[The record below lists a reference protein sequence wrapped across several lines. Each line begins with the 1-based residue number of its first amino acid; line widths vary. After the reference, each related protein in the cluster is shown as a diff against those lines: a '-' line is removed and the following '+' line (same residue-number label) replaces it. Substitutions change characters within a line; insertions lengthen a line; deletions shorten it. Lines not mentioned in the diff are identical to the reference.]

1 MIFQLTKGNDGP
13 NTTHWR
19 QVDNLAEACDD
30 LKGFGSDSNLI
41 LKFNKWTNKSVQWNL
56 VQEFLESCTW
66 GSNRIWCIRVSTITL
81 KLTKSRIKSKF
92 NCSLIKV
99 DIATYNDTFKS
110 FHFSCIFELY
120 LWLWDQLG
128 TLLVLFSSLFLLFI
142 SYLLFSSLLLL
153 FSSLLFSSLF
163 PLLLWLVIAAA
174 ALFLLHWWQ
183 TGWNWPN

>member
-56 VQEFLESCTW
+56 VQEFLKSCTW
-66 GSNRIWCIRVSTITL
+66 GSKRIWCIRVSTITL

-174 ALFLLHWWQ
+174 ALFLLLWWQ